1 MKTAR
6 AMLLLLTMAL
16 LAWSPV
22 PVCSAPTG
30 LETADFA
37 GRHYLR
43 LGDWARASNFDLR
56 WLRKDEVVEVT
67 NRSFHIVLQ
76 KDSKNAEFNGV
87 SVLLCYP
94 IVFHDGAGYIAEA
107 DLRTTFAPLF
117 STPPNRSGARIR
129 NIVIDPGHGG
139 KDPGFQVGPY
149 QEKKYTLLLA
159 KELRDQLKHAGF
171 NVSLTRTR
179 DVYVEKSDRPEIARQ
194 RGADLF
200 ISLHWN
206 SASVGANEVRGV
218 QTYCLT
224 PPGAASSNSG
234 DDVSDVEAK
243 PGNRNDP
250 QNLLLAYDL
259 QRSLTHDLGA
269 EDHGVRRARFA
280 VLCGAEMPAVLIE
293 GGYMSHPEESRQ
305 IYDPAYRRR
314 MAEAIVLG
322 VQAYQRQ
329 MEPLRPASQG
339 KNSSPTVS
347 SPGPSPGTSH

>member
-1 MKTAR
+1 MKTAL
-6 AMLLLLTMAL
+6 AILFLLP
-16 LAWSPV
+16 LAVLPWLPV
-22 PVCSAPTG
+22 PACAAPAG

-37 GRHYLR
+37 GRHYVR
-43 LGDWARASNFDLR
+43 LGDWARANNFDLR
-56 WLRKDEVVEVT
+56 WLQKDGVMQLT
-67 NRSFHIVLQ
+67 NRFFRVVLQ

-94 IVFHDGAGYIAEA
+94 VVVQDGAGYLAEA
-107 DLRTTFAPLF
+107 DLQATFAPLF
-117 STPPNRSGARIR
+117 SPAPNRNGSRIR
-129 NIVIDPGHGG
+129 TIVIDPGHGG

-159 KELRDQLKHAGF
+159 QELRSQLKRAGF
-171 NVSLTRTR
+171 KVSLTRTR
-179 DVYVEKSDRPEIARQ
+179 DVFVEKTERPEIARQ

-206 SASVGANEVRGV
+206 SASVGRNDVRGV

-234 DDVSDVEAK
+234 DDVSDAQAK

-250 QNLLLAYDL
+250 QNLLLAFDL
-259 QRSLTHDLGA
+259 QKSLTLDFGA
-269 EDHGVRRARFA
+269 EDHGVRRARFT

-293 GGYMSHPEESRQ
+293 GGYMSHPVESRQ

-314 MAEAIVLG
+314 MAGAIVAG
-322 VQAYQRQ
+322 VLAYRRQ
-329 MEPLRPASQG
+329 VDPPPPVNPA
-339 KNSSPTVS
+339 NRTNAPVSPAGARS
-347 SPGPSPGTSH
+347 GTGH